1 MEIRLH
7 PEWRKL
13 LRHAWSIRFMALA
26 ALFSGLE
33 VALACFADN
42 PPVDRIAFAGIS
54 FAVSVAGFAFRLI
67 SQKEFR

>member
-1 MEIRLH
+1 
-7 PEWRKL
+7 
-13 LRHAWSIRFMALA
+13 MALA